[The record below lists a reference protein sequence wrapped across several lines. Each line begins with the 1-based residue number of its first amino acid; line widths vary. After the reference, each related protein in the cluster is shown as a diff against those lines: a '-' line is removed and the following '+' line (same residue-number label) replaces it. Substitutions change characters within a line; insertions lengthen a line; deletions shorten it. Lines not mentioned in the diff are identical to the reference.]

1 MLQTSCPE
9 AKCDVFKPQTQDGLS
24 QKSRNLELTGELVAN
39 PSLLGSIIESIS
51 YQYEYQE
58 ENKENIFSRMGST
71 GGEMFCN
78 SDQNTHNCGPSDFM
92 AGDITYGNGPLLS
105 TTHKGLVTK
114 SSLKC
119 YSLQWKQSKGIGT
132 EIVTG

>member
-39 PSLLGSIIESIS
+39 PSLLGSTTEFIS

-58 ENKENIFSRMGST
+58 GNKENIFSYIGST
-71 GGEMFCN
+71 VESCFITGIKTLTTVDPVISWQGT
-78 SDQNTHNCGPSDFM
+78 SPVAM
-92 AGDITYGNGPLLS
+92 ALS
-105 TTHKGLVTK
+105 IAHKGLVAK
-114 SSLKC
+114 PSLKC